1 MALPVTLKDIV
12 EGLEFQ
18 SDEGASYL
26 NTATGDVVYV
36 TQEELRA
43 AEEDAPLADFPAW
56 QHDAL
61 RITKDIL
68 ETDVYR
74 IARFRSVLLLES
86 TF

>member
-43 AEEDAPLADFPAW
+43 AEEDAPLADSQPGSTTRSASPKTSWKRTFT
-56 QHDAL
+56 AL
-61 RITKDIL
+61 PGF
-68 ETDVYR
+68 
-74 IARFRSVLLLES
+74 AAFCC
-86 TF
+86 